1 MTKDHSTNAEKLTTE
16 LIIVDK
22 EMRENFREHPQLDDA
37 EKDIIRRD
45 TYLAT
50 IRRWMKK
57 HDERDQGS

>member
-22 EMRENFREHPQLDDA
+22 EMRQNFQEHPQLDDA
-37 EKDIIRRD
+37 EKDLIRRD

-50 IRRWMKK
+50 VRRWMSK
-57 HDERDQGS
+57 HYEKDRG